1 MKITRTA
8 KVAGM
13 LVLVAVLAS
22 ACTQTY
28 SQTPL
33 GTPTL
38 IPTGLFVSP
47 FPSGQDPLQIIA
59 DLGTQ
64 TAQAQTEAAGGAT
77 VAVSGTPATQPAVT
91 VVVGTPAT
99 PTVGTPATQGS
110 VTLLPVTVIPGG
122 STFTPT
128 TQAGSTVVVPTLS
141 GTTIAS
147 TVGPVPSTY
156 TLQKGEWPYCVAR
169 RYNVN
174 PDELLTLN
182 RLTAAQS
189 TMLLPGLV
197 LSMPQTGDPFPADR
211 AWHNHPDT
219 FTVDTS
225 DTTISGVACY
235 YGDILPSTIATANNT
250 TVNAVLTVGQRLTI
264 P

>member
-8 KVAGM
+8 KLAGM
-13 LVLVAVLAS
+13 LVLVAMLAS

-64 TAQAQTEAAGGAT
+64 TAQAQTAEAGGAT
-77 VAVSGTPATQPAVT
+77 VAVVGTPVTQPAVT
-91 VVVGTPAT
+91 VGTPAT
-99 PTVGTPATQGS
+99 ATVGTAVTQGS

-128 TQAGSTVVVPTLS
+128 TQAGSTVVVPTL
-141 GTTIAS
+141 GNTAIAS

-156 TLQKGEWPYCVAR
+156 TLQKGEWPYCIAR

-189 TMLLPGLV
+189 TMLMPGLV
-197 LSMPQTGDPFPADR
+197 LSIPQTGDPFPADR
-211 AWHNHPDT
+211 AWHGHPDT

-225 DTTISGVACY
+225 DTTISGIACY
-235 YGDILPSTIATANNT
+235 YGDILPSAIATANNT
-250 TVNAVLTVGQRLTI
+250 SVNAVLTIGQKLTI